1 MHAKIIALAALLA
14 AAPVI
19 AGCSGSEPP
28 SQTPAPSAQAPT
40 SAPPAP
46 ANLKQ
51 IQQQRAGDYVVTLSN
66 ETGSLKQGA
75 NNLTL
80 EFRKGDQ
87 LTDPGNV
94 EVKPMMEMKGMGPML
109 ANTKATPLGTPGRY
123 NVTTDL
129 AMAGPWKV
137 MVTFSGGETEFSL
150 ATQ

>member
-1 MHAKIIALAALLA
+1 MRVTTIILATSLITSLF
-14 AAPVI
+14 I
-19 AGCSGSEPP
+19 AGCNGSETPT
-28 SQTPAPSAQAPT
+28 QTPAPAAQAPT
-40 SAPPAP
+40 PAPPAP

-51 IQQQRAGDYVVTLSN
+51 IQQQRAGDYTVTLSN

-87 LTDPGNV
+87 LADPGNV

-109 ANTKATPLGTPGRY
+109 ANTKATPSGTPGRY
-123 NVTTDL
+123 SVTTDL
-129 AMAGPWKV
+129 SMAGPWKV
-137 MVTFSGGETEFSL
+137 MVTFTGGETEFNL